1 MSSLDIRSAREI
13 GRLLRRARE
22 EQSANLNHLSK
33 RCGLSVAQLV
43 HIESGNLF
51 ALKGDLNKMMINYKI
66 YSQALNVNLNALDQ
80 NVTLATSDHELTP
93 LDGFIPQFLKKTEN
107 I

>member
-1 MSSLDIRSAREI
+1 MSSLDIRSAKEI

-51 ALKGDLNKMMINYKI
+51 ALKGG
-66 YSQALNVNLNALDQ
+66 SQ
-80 NVTLATSDHELTP
+80 
-93 LDGFIPQFLKKTEN
+93 
-107 I
+107 

>member
-1 MSSLDIRSAREI
+1 MSSLDIRSAKEI

-80 NVTLATSDHELTP
+80 NVTLATIDHELTP

>member
-1 MSSLDIRSAREI
+1 VEAERIADIIENLLQKKVPIWDKKLEKHRAITPEDIAILSRSWWPLE
-13 GRLLRRARE
+13 
-22 EQSANLNHLSK
+22 
-33 RCGLSVAQLV
+33 
-43 HIESGNLF
+43 
-51 ALKGDLNKMMINYKI
+51 I